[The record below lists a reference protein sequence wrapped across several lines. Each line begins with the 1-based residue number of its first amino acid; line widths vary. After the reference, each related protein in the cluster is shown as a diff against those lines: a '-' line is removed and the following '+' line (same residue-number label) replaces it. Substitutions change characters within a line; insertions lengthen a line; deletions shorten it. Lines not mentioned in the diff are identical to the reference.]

1 MVLKSGLLN
10 ENLMQYETELKGSII
25 ISVDNQSG
33 ETVSKLLNNKDENQ
47 SIRIELINKNGEI
60 FRIII

>member
-1 MVLKSGLLN
+1 
-10 ENLMQYETELKGSII
+10 MQYETELKGSII
-25 ISVDNQSG
+25 ISVDNTKAVNV